1 MIQQLKEAREG
12 SLAVMMAAN
21 EDRNNSEA
29 RTKEFTDQN
38 LGVFKTMIETLEQRL
53 ADETEKRR

>member
-12 SLAVMMAAN
+12 SFAVMMAAN

-53 ADETEKRR
+53 ADETETRR

>member
-53 ADETEKRR
+53 ADETETRR